1 MDLVL
6 KDGIWIL
13 NINMIQSLALAV
25 ITYYLGVWVKTKV
38 SVLDRLS
45 MPSPV
50 VGGMILAVI
59 LSVLQAA
66 GILIVHFDSTLQT
79 LLMLAFFTTIGM
91 MASVKVVKQGGKLL
105 VGFLVAVSVL
115 AVLQNVLGMSLAS
128 FMGLDKHYGI
138 LTGAVSM
145 MGGLGTS
152 AAFGPYFEQTYGIT
166 GATAVAITSAT
177 FGMAAALILGGPFGE
192 WLIRRY
198 KVQTPQEVPQP
209 EPPLHVPSDL
219 QADIVASQAGSKP
232 SFTDELMKAG
242 GVVAVCMALGGIV
255 SDFLGQFITLPAYI
269 GSMIVAAIVRNAIDC
284 TKSLRIDGVGLNA
297 VADISLVLFVTMAVN
312 SLKLAELINLAI
324 PMLVILLAQAVLVLV
339 FSWFFIFLLFGK
351 NYDTVMLSVGGVGFS
366 MGSTANGLAVM
377 QALSEKYGSNAR
389 AWLIVSLVG
398 AFLIDLI
405 NAVIITYMGTL

>member
-1 MDLVL
+1 
-6 KDGIWIL
+6 
-13 NINMIQSLALAV
+13 
-25 ITYYLGVWVKTKV
+25 
-38 SVLDRLS
+38 
-45 MPSPV
+45 
-50 VGGMILAVI
+50 
-59 LSVLQAA
+59 
-66 GILIVHFDSTLQT
+66 
-79 LLMLAFFTTIGM
+79 
-91 MASVKVVKQGGKLL
+91 
-105 VGFLVAVSVL
+105 
-115 AVLQNVLGMSLAS
+115 
-128 FMGLDKHYGI
+128 
-138 LTGAVSM
+138 
-145 MGGLGTS
+145 
-152 AAFGPYFEQTYGIT
+152 
-166 GATAVAITSAT
+166 
-177 FGMAAALILGGPFGE
+177 
-192 WLIRRY
+192 
-198 KVQTPQEVPQP
+198 
-209 EPPLHVPSDL
+209 
-219 QADIVASQAGSKP
+219 
-232 SFTDELMKAG
+232 MKAG

-269 GSMIVAAIVRNAIDC
+269 GSMIVAAVVRNAIDC
-284 TKSLRIDGVGLNA
+284 TKSFRIDGVGLNA

>member
-1 MDLVL
+1 MDFEL
-6 KDGIWIL
+6 KDGLWIL

-25 ITYYLGVWVKTKV
+25 VTYYLGVWVKSKV
-38 SVLDRLS
+38 SLLERLS

-50 VGGMILAVI
+50 VGGMILAII
-59 LSVLQAA
+59 LSILQ
-66 GILIVHFDSTLQT
+66 GSEILIVHFDSTLQT

-91 MASVKVVKQGGKLL
+91 MASIKVVKQGGKLL
-105 VGFLVAVSVL
+105 VGFLVSVSVL
-115 AVLQNVLGMSLAS
+115 AVLQNVLGMSLAAL
-128 FMGLDKHYGI
+128 MGLDKHYGI

-198 KVQTPQEVPQP
+198 KTHTPQPVSEP
-209 EPPLHVPSDL
+209 EPSLHIPSDL
-219 QADIVASQAGSKP
+219 QADIVAKEAGHKP

-242 GVVAVCMALGGIV
+242 GLVAVCMALGSIV
-255 SDFLGQFITLPAYI
+255 SEFLGQFITLPAYI
-269 GSMIVAAIVRNAIDC
+269 GSMIVAAIVRNLMDC
-284 TKSLRIDGVGLNA
+284 TKSLRIDGVGHNA
-297 VADISLVLFVTMAVN
+297 GGGISLGLFLWRAVN
-312 SLKLAELINLAI
+312 SLKLAELVNLAI
-324 PMLVILLAQAVLVLV
+324 PMLVILLAQAVLVLI

>member
-1 MDLVL
+1 MDIAFEN
-6 KDGIWIL
+6 GIWVL

-25 ITYYLGVWVKTKV
+25 VTYYLGVWVKAKV
-38 SVLDRLS
+38 GILERLS

-59 LSVLQAA
+59 LSVLQGG
-66 GILIVHFDSTLQT
+66 GILLVHFDSTLQT

-91 MASVKVVKQGGKLL
+91 MASIKVVKQGGKLL
-105 VGFLVAVSVL
+105 VGFLLAVSIL
-115 AVLQNVLGMSLAS
+115 AVFQNILGMTLAT

-152 AAFGPYFEQTYGIT
+152 AAFGPYFEETYGIT
-166 GATAVAITSAT
+166 GGTAVAITSAT
-177 FGMAAALILGGPFGE
+177 FGMAAALIMGGPFGE
-192 WLIRRY
+192 WLIRKY
-198 KVQTPQEVPQP
+198 KICTPQSAQVP
-209 EPPLHVPSDL
+209 ELPLHLPGDL
-219 QADIVASQAGSKP
+219 QADIVAMEAGQKP

-242 GVVAVCMALGGIV
+242 GIVAICMALGGIV
-255 SDFLGQFITLPAYI
+255 SDFLAQLITLPAYI
-269 GSMIVAAIVRNAIDC
+269 GSMIVAAVVRNTFDY
-284 TKSLRIDGVGLNA
+284 TKTIRIDGVGLNA

-312 SLKLAELINLAI
+312 SLRLAELVHIAI

-339 FSWFFIFLLFGK
+339 FSWLFIFLLFGK
-351 NYDTVMLSVGGVGFS
+351 SYDTVMLSVGGVGFS

-377 QALSEKYGSNAR
+377 QALSEKYGFNAR

>member
-1 MDLVL
+1 
-6 KDGIWIL
+6 
-13 NINMIQSLALAV
+13 
-25 ITYYLGVWVKTKV
+25 
-38 SVLDRLS
+38 

-50 VGGMILAVI
+50 VGGMILAII
-59 LSVLQAA
+59 LSILQ
-66 GILIVHFDSTLQT
+66 GSEILIVHFDSTLQT

-91 MASVKVVKQGGKLL
+91 MASIKVVKQGGKLL
-105 VGFLVAVSVL
+105 VGFLVSVSVL
-115 AVLQNVLGMSLAS
+115 AVLQNVLGMSLAAL
-128 FMGLDKHYGI
+128 MGLDKHYGI

-198 KVQTPQEVPQP
+198 KIHTPQPVGEP
-209 EPPLHVPSDL
+209 EPSLHIPSDL
-219 QADIVASQAGSKP
+219 QADIVAKEAGHKP

-242 GVVAVCMALGGIV
+242 GLVAVCMALGSIV
-255 SDFLGQFITLPAYI
+255 SEFLGQFITLPAYI
-269 GSMIVAAIVRNAIDC
+269 GSMIVAAIVRNLMAC

-312 SLKLAELINLAI
+312 SLKLAELVNLAI
-324 PMLVILLAQAVLVLV
+324 PMLVILLAQAVLVLI